1 MIRMMEAKDL
11 DQVAAVWLSGNKEA
25 HPFVPK
31 QYWEENLPEVKKQ
44 PSAFYLMARAPGL
57 CEV

>member
-1 MIRMMEAKDL
+1 MIRMMEDKDL

-44 PSAFYLMARAPGL
+44 FL
-57 CEV
+57 